1 MSEPVVPDM
10 ALETLLSVSKD
21 LQLALPEKLVR
32 TAYLIQRRHQFD
44 RDPQASYQEMK
55 RLVNEFAQDAPSVD
69 TGSGK

>member
-10 ALETLLSVSKD
+10 ALETLLSVSKN
-21 LQLALPEKLVR
+21 LNLSLPEKLIR

-55 RLVNEFAQDAPSVD
+55 RLVNEFAQESPSLEE
-69 TGSGK
+69 GSGK